1 MPERRKTGA
10 DTDRL
15 RGREMIRSK
24 GKLIR
29 KSNRRGMIGIAVV
42 VLLLLVVL
50 QIQSQKLI
58 IRNEGYRDQKAELEQ
73 QIKDEKVRAGEIRDL
88 QKYIDS
94 DEYIEKIAR
103 DKLGLVYRDEIIRAE
118 N

>member
-1 MPERRKTGA
+1 MV
-10 DTDRL
+10 
-15 RGREMIRSK
+15 RGK
-24 GKLIR
+24 GKR
-29 KSNRRGMIGIAVV
+29 VRRSNRRGMMGIAVV
-42 VLLLLVVL
+42 VFLLLIVL

-58 IRNEGYRDQKAELEQ
+58 TKNDNYRVRKAELEQ
-73 QIKDEKVRAGEIRDL
+73 AIQDEKVRAGEIKDL

-103 DKLGLVYRDEIIRAE
+103 DKLGLVYKDEIIFKVE

>member
-1 MPERRKTGA
+1 M
-10 DTDRL
+10 
-15 RGREMIRSK
+15 MRSK
-24 GKLIR
+24 GKRVR
-29 KSNRRGMIGIAVV
+29 KNNRRGMMGIAAV

-50 QIQSQKLI
+50 QVQSQKLI
-58 IRNEGYRDQKAELEQ
+58 RKNDAYRIQKTELEQ
-73 QIKDEKVRAGEIRDL
+73 EIQDEKVRAGEIKDL

-103 DKLGLVYRDEIIRAE
+103 DKLGLVYEDEVIFKAA

>member
-1 MPERRKTGA
+1 
-10 DTDRL
+10 
-15 RGREMIRSK
+15 MIRGK
-24 GKLIR
+24 GKRIR
-29 KSNRRGMIGIAVV
+29 RNNRRGMMGIAVV
-42 VLLLLVVL
+42 VLVLLVVL

-58 IRNEGYRDQKAELEQ
+58 IKNNGYRVQKEDLEQ
-73 QIKDEKVRAGEIRDL
+73 QIKDEEVRAGEIRDL

-103 DKLGLVYRDEIIRAE
+103 DKLGLVYRDEIIFRAE

>member
-1 MPERRKTGA
+1 
-10 DTDRL
+10 
-15 RGREMIRSK
+15 MIRSR
-24 GKLIR
+24 GKRAR
-29 KSNRRGMIGIAVV
+29 KNNRRGMMGIAAV

-58 IRNEGYRDQKAELEQ
+58 RRNDAYRIQKTELEQ
-73 QIKDEKVRAGEIRDL
+73 EIQDEKVRAGEIKDL

-103 DKLGLVYRDEIIRAE
+103 DKLGLVYEDEVIFKAE

>member
-1 MPERRKTGA
+1 M
-10 DTDRL
+10 
-15 RGREMIRSK
+15 
-24 GKLIR
+24 
-29 KSNRRGMIGIAVV
+29 GIAVV

-58 IRNEGYRDQKAELEQ
+58 VKNNDYRSRKTDLEQ
-73 QIKDEKVRAGEIRDL
+73 GIKDEEVRTGEIKDL

-103 DKLGLVYRDEIIRAE
+103 DKLGLVYEDEIIYKAE

>member
-1 MPERRKTGA
+1 M
-10 DTDRL
+10 
-15 RGREMIRSK
+15 RSK
-24 GKLIR
+24 GKRVR
-29 KSNRRGMIGIAVV
+29 KNNRRGMMGIAAV

-50 QIQSQKLI
+50 QVQSQKLI
-58 IRNEGYRDQKAELEQ
+58 RKNDAYRIQKTELEQ
-73 QIKDEKVRAGEIRDL
+73 EIQDEKVRAGEIKDL

-103 DKLGLVYRDEIIRAE
+103 DKLGLVYEDEVIFKAA

>member
-1 MPERRKTGA
+1 
-10 DTDRL
+10 
-15 RGREMIRSK
+15 MIRSK
-24 GKLIR
+24 GKRIR
-29 KSNRRGMIGIAVV
+29 NSNRRGMMGIAVV
-42 VLLLLVVL
+42 VLVLLVVL

-58 IRNEGYRDQKAELEQ
+58 MKNRDYRVQKTELQQ
-73 QIKDEKVRAGEIRDL
+73 QIKDEQVRAGEIKDL

-103 DKLGLVYRDEIIRAE
+103 DKLGLVYKDEIIFKAE